1 MRRKG
6 GDKLNKMNSKV
17 MIPAATMLIAA
28 VFLYLGLTEFGFW
41 NEINGPLP
49 GFFPSLASILLII
62 ISAFSLKGAWGSTAP
77 KYFGIELMVIAGCV
91 AIMLTT
97 FVIGLIPSVILY
109 LVVWLRIVEKTPW
122 ISTLKVAGFM
132 SALVIGVFV
141 LWLKVPFP
149 MGLLEN
155 LF

>member
-1 MRRKG
+1 
-6 GDKLNKMNSKV
+6 MNSRV

-28 VFLYLGLTEFGFW
+28 LFLYLGLVEFGFW

-62 ISAFSLKGAWGSTAP
+62 ISAFALKGAWGSEAP
-77 KYFGIELMVIAGCV
+77 KFFGIELMVIAGCIG
-91 AIMLTT
+91 IMLLT
-97 FVIGLIPSVILY
+97 FLIGLIPSVVVY

-122 ISTLKVAGFM
+122 ISTVKVAGFM
-132 SALVIGVFV
+132 TVLVIGVFV
-141 LWLKVPFP
+141 LWLKIPFP
-149 MGLLEN
+149 TGLIGN

>member
-1 MRRKG
+1 
-6 GDKLNKMNSKV
+6 MNSKV
-17 MIPAATMLIAA
+17 MIPAVAIVIGS

-49 GFFPSLASILLII
+49 GFFPSLASTLLII
-62 ISAFSLKGAWGSTAP
+62 ISAFALKGSWGSEAP
-77 KYFGIELMVIAGCV
+77 KFFGIELMVIAGCV

-97 FVIGLIPSVILY
+97 FLIGLIPSVVLY
-109 LVVWLRIVEKTPW
+109 LVVWLRVVEKTPW
-122 ISTLKVAGFM
+122 ISTAKVAGFM

-149 MGLLEN
+149 MGLLGN

>member
-1 MRRKG
+1 M
-6 GDKLNKMNSKV
+6 NKMNSKII
-17 MIPAATMLIAA
+17 IPAAAMLIG
-28 VFLYLGLTEFGFW
+28 VIFLYLGLTEFGFW

-49 GFFPSLASILLII
+49 GFFPSLASSILII
-62 ISAFSLKGAWGSTAP
+62 ISAFALKDARGSASP

-91 AIMLTT
+91 GIMVTT
-97 FVIGLIPSVILY
+97 FLIGLIPSVVLY
-109 LVVWLRIVEKTPW
+109 LVVWLRVVEKTPW
-122 ISTLKVAGFM
+122 VSTIKVAGFM
-132 SALVIGVFV
+132 SVLVIGVFV

>member
-1 MRRKG
+1 M
-6 GDKLNKMNSKV
+6 NKMNSRV

-28 VFLYLGLTEFGFW
+28 LFLYLGLVEFGFW

-62 ISAFSLKGAWGSTAP
+62 ISAFALKGAWGSEAP
-77 KYFGIELMVIAGCV
+77 KFFGIELMVIAGCIG
-91 AIMLTT
+91 IMLLT
-97 FVIGLIPSVILY
+97 FLIGLIPSVVVY

-122 ISTLKVAGFM
+122 ISTVKVAGFM
-132 SALVIGVFV
+132 TVLVIGVFV
-141 LWLKVPFP
+141 LWLKIPFP
-149 MGLLEN
+149 TGLIGN